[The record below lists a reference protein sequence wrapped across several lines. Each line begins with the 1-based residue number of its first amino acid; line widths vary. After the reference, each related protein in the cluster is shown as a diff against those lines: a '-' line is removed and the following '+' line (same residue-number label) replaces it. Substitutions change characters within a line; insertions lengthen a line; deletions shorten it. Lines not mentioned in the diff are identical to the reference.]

1 MIFLFLMRGL
11 EEGEQP
17 VFPRAALAQQYGL
30 QTLWGGEGG
39 GEENEGGMKGGG
51 YERRRGGEWL
61 WLAVEIGV

>member
-1 MIFLFLMRGL
+1 MRGL

-51 YERRRGGEWL
+51 EENGYGWL
-61 WLAVEIGV
+61 SR